1 MPDVNGPRRLPDIVA
16 GLHSWL
22 RSRIC
27 VILITP
33 RAGGGWEAV
42 LMYVAKTL
50 PPPPELH
57 IAPAQAAEPSDTHH
71 ALALPPIGVE
81 AALREQLRELADI
94 RELGTL
100 QVEKLP
106 AGAGPLDPPLPQPAW
121 RITTHSGLQHQRR
134 TWLSRIGRRD
144 LGR

>member
-1 MPDVNGPRRLPDIVA
+1 MLDATGPRRLSEIVT
-16 GLHSWL
+16 GLHPWL
-22 RSRIC
+22 RSRVC
-27 VILITP
+27 VILISSK
-33 RAGGGWEAV
+33 AGGGWEAV
-42 LMYVAKTL
+42 LRYVARTL
-50 PPPPELH
+50 PPPPELQ

-71 ALALPPIGVE
+71 ALALPSAGVE

-106 AGAGPLDPPLPQPAW
+106 AVARPVDPQLPQPAW